1 MTTTYTKGTAHA
13 QAREITFAGSKT
25 MVSAVTIDNKVIAMT
40 ATAASPRYEQAQID
54 AKRIALC
61 LNHHDALAHACM
73 EQYAAIDQLMQGIK
87 ALAPDF
93 DPATHPAWEAA
104 QYTLQVLEAVK
115 AEG

>member
-1 MTTTYTKGTAHA
+1 MNYTKGTAHPET
-13 QAREITFAGSKT
+13 REINLAGAKT
-25 MVSAVTIDNKVIAMT
+25 LVAAVTIDGKIIAMT

-61 LNHHDALAHACM
+61 LNHHDALAQACID
-73 EQYAAIDQLMQGIK
+73 QYAVIDQLMQGIK

-93 DPATHPAWEAA
+93 DPTTHPAWEATQYA
-104 QYTLQVLEAVK
+104 QQVIEAVK